1 MKKYLITLVVAAS
14 AVLHAQAAELASQL
28 PGYWKPDME
37 KTLALAKKT
46 NREIDPLEQ
55 AMMGKM
61 IFEFQKDKMTVHGPP
76 GFTSDTPPLPF
87 KLSAVDEAANSLTLS
102 AGGKEMKVKFDKG
115 QMALNDPESGWT
127 IFNRMS
133 KEDFAKRGAG
143 GEKIEAEG
151 QDKAPAVGKLEDISA
166 QPIPDKP
173 AAGKVNGKEFKVE
186 EATLEE
192 GNLKL
197 SQGEGFP
204 SNLEQFTIDFS
215 EKNIEDFSGKSFTVQ
230 PDDRSGIE
238 ILLGYTTE
246 KPGQLKGK
254 TFFQNYTMKLEF
266 GTAKGGKIPGKIH
279 LRVPDEAGSFV
290 SGTFEAEMQ

>member
-1 MKKYLITLVVAAS
+1 
-14 AVLHAQAAELASQL
+14 
-28 PGYWKPDME
+28 
-37 KTLALAKKT
+37 
-46 NREIDPLEQ
+46 
-55 AMMGKM
+55 
-61 IFEFQKDKMTVHGPP
+61 
-76 GFTSDTPPLPF
+76 
-87 KLSAVDEAANSLTLS
+87 
-102 AGGKEMKVKFDKG
+102 
-115 QMALNDPESGWT
+115 MALNDPEHGWT

-133 KEDFAKRGAG
+133 KEDFAKRGA
-143 GEKIEAEG
+143 EKAGDEEEG
-151 QDKAPAVGKLEDISA
+151 HDKAPPAAKIEDIGA

-173 AAGKVNGKEFKVE
+173 AAGKVHGKEFKVE

-204 SNLEQFTIDFS
+204 SNLEQFGIDLS

-238 ILLGYTTE
+238 ISLGYTTE

-290 SGTFEAEMQ
+290 AGTFEAEMQ